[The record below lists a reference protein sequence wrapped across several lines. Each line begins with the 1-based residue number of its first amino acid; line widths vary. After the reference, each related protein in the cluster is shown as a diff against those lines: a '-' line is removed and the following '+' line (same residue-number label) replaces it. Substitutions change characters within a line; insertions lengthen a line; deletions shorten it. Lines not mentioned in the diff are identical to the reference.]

1 MVSGVWLDADGLVRW
16 LSPEVCENRSAP
28 SSPLEEW
35 RARLY
40 SISMKLRFTS
50 SSKGHSIS
58 NPPIPP
64 VLAVR
69 LQHEGTNARFRL
81 SLLVHRILQ
90 FVHLDRT
97 RVVIIVV
104 PKHPTISSR
113 MAVVSSTEPVHER
126 LVPATRFRCEVCV
139 KPVSAQVTSCD
150 FP

>member
-1 MVSGVWLDADGLVRW
+1 M
-16 LSPEVCENRSAP
+16 
-28 SSPLEEW
+28 
-35 RARLY
+35 Y

-90 FVHLDRT
+90 FVQLDRAG
-97 RVVIIVV
+97 VVGVV
-104 PKHPTISSR
+104 LPPHTCGEK
-113 MAVVSSTEPVHER
+113 
-126 LVPATRFRCEVCV
+126 
-139 KPVSAQVTSCD
+139 
-150 FP
+150 